1 VRYAPLVFAA
11 FALCLLLGFPL
22 SDTDIWW
29 HLAAGRE
36 MVSTGTWLW
45 EDPFCSSSLGS
56 PWIDLHWGFQ
66 LLLLAVHALSGN
78 IGLWVL
84 RILLVVATVAIALR
98 GRLAWE
104 TASLACLIV
113 FVSRTFLD
121 LRPLLPTMICL
132 GLLWSLL
139 EAPRTRWNLSWI
151 LLLQVVMV
159 NLQGLFLLGPLV
171 ALAHAAGRFLEE
183 GRKPALRDAWI
194 PVALLAASLVN
205 PWGTGAFE
213 LATRVAE
220 RIVPVAENPYSWQIS
235 ENLPLLDWLR
245 ESPLRLLGLS
255 WWALGIAWLWRSG
268 PGAAGRALLL
278 GGMAILA
285 LMAVRNLPLLALASF
300 LCVRPRPAATRWIG
314 FAATAA
320 MLALSTT
327 TALSDRRWDLPGG
340 VVSPLQSPPERMR
353 QILSQRPTPVFHEL
367 RVGGWLT
374 WSVPRDRLCWADTRL
389 VLHDGA
395 FLESLLETLDHPER
409 FEAWSLRHG
418 FSHAL
423 LPVSIWPRNRPLV
436 AHLLRSEQWRVEDTD
451 GSWILFSRTQAP
463 IVASGKADQDKPDP
477 MDPAV
482 VEGRIRERF
491 GANPLLE
498 ELVRREWLR
507 VLAEAGGSP

>member
-1 VRYAPLVFAA
+1 MRYAPLVFAA
-11 FALCLLLGFPL
+11 FALCLVLGFPL

-36 MVSTGTWLW
+36 MVSAGTWLRV
-45 EDPFCSSSLGS
+45 DPFCSSSLGS

-78 IGLWVL
+78 DGLWVL

-98 GRLAWE
+98 SRFGWE
-104 TASLACLIV
+104 SASLACLAV

-121 LRPLLPTMICL
+121 LRPLLATMICL

-139 EAPRTRWNLSWI
+139 EARRSRWNLCGI

-171 ALAHAAGRFLEE
+171 ALAHAAGRFLEA
-183 GRKPALRDAWI
+183 GRRPALRDAWI
-194 PVALLAASLVN
+194 PAAMLAASLVN
-205 PWGTGAFE
+205 PWGPGAFE
-213 LATRVAE
+213 LATRVAG

-235 ENLPLLDWLR
+235 ENLPLLDWIR

-255 WWALGIAWLWRSG
+255 WWVLGIAWLWRPG

-278 GGMAILA
+278 AGMAILA
-285 LMAVRNLPLLALASF
+285 LMAVRNLPLFALAS
-300 LCVRPRPAATRWIG
+300 LLSVRPRTASNRWPGFAAAAAILAL
-314 FAATAA
+314 AATAA
-320 MLALSTT
+320 IA
-327 TALSDRRWDLPGG
+327 DRRWDLPGELA
-340 VVSPLQSPPERMR
+340 SPLQSPPERMR
-353 QILSQRPTPVFHEL
+353 RILSSRPAPVFHEL

-374 WSVPRDRLCWADTRL
+374 WNLPRDRLCWADTRL

-395 FLESLLETLDHPER
+395 FLDSLLATLDHPER
-409 FEAWSLRHG
+409 FEAWSLRLG
-418 FSHAL
+418 FSYAL

-436 AHLLRSEQWRVEDTD
+436 AHLLRSRQWRVEDTD
-451 GSWILFSRTQAP
+451 GSWILFARADAP
-463 IVASGKADQDKPDP
+463 PDSSGPPDP

-491 GANPLLE
+491 GANPRLE
-498 ELVRREWLR
+498 ELVRREWLG
-507 VLAEAGGSP
+507 VLAETGGSP